1 MSIEGTQPLPPLSAG
16 AQLHRNVFQLF
27 SSPSYSGRPFGS
39 QERMDVDI
47 YYNTDHPVPFKVGDT
62 ITFLDQNDSS
72 FVRVASVLEIGR
84 ISDVPA
90 RDSAGNTIN
99 ELRRVP
105 VTFTPVSP
113 SYVQDS
119 SGSQA
124 GGFLESFSISERK
137 IIAAPGNVTYNQVF
151 DSAGSYAAPAP
162 STSPPST
169 VGSTTTTAGTTSTE
183 CEGITFGTLNTS
195 GDRTAS
201 NYETVIP
208 STWTGTSL
216 AVGDLIAIKG
226 PVSRW
231 FEARVTRN
239 DSGRFG
245 FTQTTGIPDLAQWV
259 VQTAR
264 YNITV
269 GEHCNFTTQSVPV
282 APPPSGGTPPLPPSG
297 GPTPQPGGGSQ
308 PPPPPPPTNT
318 DGGVPGRVDDTD
330 ISYNSALFT
339 PFKHPDWA
347 PYPEFY
353 WDGTNYQVYSGSPG
367 AYDPSTFVLV
377 DAERYIAEYLAE
389 YGDDIDPAQWP
400 QIAREAAG
408 RGELLRKVF
417 RIDRDPNSAT
427 FGGYAPG
434 RPVAGG
440 TGARLFLTSEEVPDC
455 SERSTAKESLGL
467 PDIVTEVNA
476 PAALVRALNDGLRGA
491 GFDPDQIRFELDT
504 DSGPLARI
512 TMTTEFP
519 GLGIDTPT
527 PGLAQQLGFPTGI
540 YDLGALCVEAQV
552 FEAAGASSAELLD
565 RIRELYDDPDNE
577 FGLLDRERINQLL
590 AQAGDPEFQAVTDPT
605 YIINLLCVDYL
616 GRRFPISDP
625 GAVVPTGPF
634 PLNDNNS
641 MLQDGI
647 PSRIRELYRYEISN
661 LFGET
666 VRLSGTQS
674 KQQTAVNILESKRFN
689 DNNQLAN
696 NSVVL
701 GLLADTPE
709 SLPPD
714 YTQGTVASVN
724 TLGVVDFAAEA
735 NAWVDNYQG
744 QGWAYLEN
752 GEVKLRQEPLVDTQ
766 FITEASMYNAES
778 GLTTLKYDF
787 WDPFK
792 GVIPGFIRNE
802 IHYISESDPVAY
814 SDSRTAFG
822 RLNVGKV
829 WWDTSTVRYQWY
841 EQGTNRERRQNWA
854 RVFPGSSITVCE
866 WIESRA
872 KPENWTGNG
881 IPRWPDLYITER
893 RQDPDTGEYQLYFYY
908 WVQNRSV
915 IDDRVARQWN
925 RHWDTQ
931 TIARYIAN
939 PVSAG
944 LNLMSVVSNNGLLL
958 TNTAQNID
966 DADQHLQIQFSRN
979 QNPDGLDHTAWK
991 LVRESD
997 ASSIVPDNLS
1007 DKLIDSLCGENAIG
1021 QSVPDPTLSVVER
1034 LGTQF
1039 RPRQTM
1045 FRDLK
1050 SARRVMVSVLND
1062 MLANIRVQSQFPAW
1076 TTDFPASPQYIQ
1088 IVDWFAVRRTD
1099 NITNTPIRYDATV
1112 KPVFNVD
1119 SVSDLQRLRDLP
1131 DGTIVQVRG
1140 DQLRSA
1146 QLWQYQAPINDFVL
1160 ISSRS
1165 ETARLRNSVFQ
1176 DDSNA
1181 ILSAELRTFLTVLRD
1196 QVFENTELWNT
1207 LFFEMLKHAYLE
1219 QQQLDWAFR
1228 TTFLNVQKSETDL
1241 VEFTGFKPDNFQKV
1255 LDYMNEVKPYSAK
1268 IREFRDTKRAPI
1280 ELVGENSLSDFD
1292 KPAYPDPQTGTVRVL
1307 DPRNGVDWEIMRL
1320 DGRYAKYRSAL
1331 ESGDITPV
1339 RRTTTR
1345 LVFDRTNWKPTQFV
1359 SASLNQTAPVMSINL
1374 SMARNLSN
1382 LILQGEQIDNLR
1394 AIDRVFLY
1402 DGEAQ
1407 TAFNNELSLYTGTSN
1422 AASNTTISANTNL
1435 LFEILEAGQF
1445 RNTLLL
1451 LKEKSGGG
1459 WRGETLNGNGFNSA
1473 IDQDDYDHRNL
1484 TEFGFGVDDW
1494 DQNIDGDVIEQNVI
1508 YDDNTGYFTVQ
1519 NTNIPGAIGVGD
1531 LPWDTTTEIVSYEGV
1546 LNTQTQGNVTL
1557 VRNGEI
1563 HSGFDGITFQ
1573 RVLYGEERP
1582 EELVQVSP
1590 LENFVLTV
1598 RTEPWALGTTQV
1610 SVEVQTQGN
1619 TAVGNTQIVLSD
1631 ASNIELDYWI
1641 RSASN
1646 SQHILGQ
1653 VVEVNNNTVTI
1664 DRVLST
1670 ELVSNTQIV
1679 ASLHEQVSA
1688 SATEVTYR
1696 IHNNL
1701 FGGSDYLRITPDT
1714 STVLAQP
1721 LQTFDTEIVLAD
1733 GSFLPEATTGQPG
1746 KIWVGTELIFFGF
1759 RSGSTLSLLTRGA
1772 LGSSI
1777 QDHDA
1782 GTPAYSSETS
1792 ELFNNLTPQANI
1804 WLDQG
1809 KVFDRP
1815 IRWDQ
1820 AVPLA
1825 GTDGLYEPEIVWD
1838 YLAQS
1843 NITVLAQ
1850 TGIASNV
1857 SNTSVEITL
1866 SSALSVQVG
1875 EGVKIINTD
1884 TLSNVLLTADTVA
1897 GTSNVELSD
1906 VSNISV
1912 GQGIF
1917 ADYDAN
1923 TQMFVGKVTD
1933 VTGNVVTFNTVWGS
1947 ESSTLLPSLD
1957 TGDALTFVNYD
1968 VLLVDS
1974 VSNTTIVLTDIID
1987 TLDSSV
1993 QNGSNLLVQAFDYG
2007 DQSADGTWDSALEL
2021 TAGTALS
2028 LTDRANANF
2037 TASASIMR
2045 FLHRL

>member
-1 MSIEGTQPLPPLSAG
+1 MSLDGTQPRPPLSAG

-27 SSPSYSGRPFGS
+27 SAPSYDGRPFGS
-39 QERMDVDI
+39 QERMSVDV
-47 YYNTDHPVPFKVGDT
+47 YYHLDHPVPFVEGDT
-62 ITFLDQNDSS
+62 ITFLDQQDRS
-72 FVRVASVLEIGR
+72 FIRVGRVVEVRDIIG
-84 ISDVPA
+84 DPV
-90 RDSAGNTIN
+90 RDSAGNPIP

-105 VTFTPVSP
+105 VTLTPVSP

-119 SGSQA
+119 DDNLS
-124 GGFLESFSISERK
+124 GGFLDDFSISERK
-137 IIAAPGNVTYNQVF
+137 IRAAQGNVRYSQVF
-151 DSAGSYAAPAP
+151 DGAGTSATTAP
-162 STSPPST
+162 SQTPRST
-169 VGSTTTTAGTTSTE
+169 VGATATSSTTTSTE
-183 CEGITFGTLNTS
+183 CEGIEYGRLNTS
-195 GDRTAS
+195 GTKTVN
-201 NYETVIP
+201 NYETDIP
-208 STWTGTSL
+208 GTWTGSSL

-226 PVSRW
+226 PTTVW
-231 FEARVTRN
+231 FEAQVTRN

-245 FTQTTGIPDLAQWV
+245 FSQVGGIPNLAEWIIKSAKWWIV
-259 VQTAR
+259 
-264 YNITV
+264 I
-269 GEHCNFTTQSVPV
+269 GEHCNFTSQSAPTPP
-282 APPPSGGTPPLPPSG
+282 PPPSGGTPPPPPPVSA
-297 GPTPQPGGGSQ
+297 
-308 PPPPPPPTNT
+308 PPPPPNT
-318 DGGVPGRVDDTD
+318 DGGVPGRVDDSETGVVPGD
-330 ISYNSALFT
+330 QGPVESAFFT

-353 WDGTNYQVYSGSPG
+353 WDGQNYQVYAGSPG
-367 AYDPSTFVLV
+367 DYDPSTFVLV
-377 DAERYIAEYLAE
+377 DAERYMDEFGNE
-389 YGDDIDPAQWP
+389 IDPEQWP
-400 QIAREAAG
+400 EIAKVAAG

-417 RIDRDPNSAT
+417 RIDRDPNSPT

-434 RPVAGG
+434 KPVAGG

-467 PDIVTEVNA
+467 PDMVDQVDA
-476 PAALVRALNDGLRGA
+476 PAALVRALNDGLTGA
-491 GFDPDQIRFELDT
+491 GFDPDQIRFEVET
-504 DSGPLARI
+504 GPG
-512 TMTTEFP
+512 E
-519 GLGIDTPT
+519 IDTVRLITDFPAVDIDSPT
-527 PGLAQQLGFPTGI
+527 PGASLGLPSGV

-552 FEAAGASSAELLD
+552 FENQNTNTQETLD
-565 RIRELYDDPDNE
+565 RIQELYNDPSSPL
-577 FGLLDRERINQLL
+577 GLLDRARINQIL
-590 AQAGDPEFQAVTDPT
+590 AQSGDPDFESITDPT
-605 YIINLLCVDYL
+605 YILNLLCVDYL
-616 GRRFPISDP
+616 GRRFPDGT
-625 GAVVPTGPF
+625 GAVPTGPF

-641 MLQDGI
+641 VFHEGV
-647 PSRIRELYRYEISN
+647 PNRVRELYRYEITN

-666 VRLSGTQS
+666 VRLGGTTDR
-674 KQQTAVNILESKRFN
+674 QQTDINILESKRFN
-689 DNNQLAN
+689 DSNQIESQPQDLALLSDSN
-696 NSVVL
+696 TADSGNIL
-701 GLLADTPE
+701 GTTGL
-709 SLPPD
+709 S
-714 YTQGTVASVN
+714 S
-724 TLGVVDFAAEA
+724 EA

-744 QGWAYLEN
+744 EGWAYLEN
-752 GEVKLRQEPLVDTQ
+752 GEVKLRQEPLTDIR
-766 FITEASMYNAES
+766 FISEAKLYEAQT

-802 IHYISESDPVAY
+802 IHYISDTDPVAY
-814 SDSRTAFG
+814 SDSRTTFG
-822 RLNVGKV
+822 HLAVGKV

-841 EQGTNRERRQNWA
+841 EQGTNRERRRNWA
-854 RVFPGSSITVCE
+854 KAFPGSSITVCE
-866 WIESRA
+866 WVESRA

-881 IPRWPDLYITER
+881 IPRWPDRYITER
-893 RQDPDTGEYQLYFYY
+893 RQNPDTGEYQLYYYY

-915 IDDRVARQWN
+915 IDDRVARDWN
-925 RHWDTQ
+925 RRWDTQ

-939 PVSAG
+939 PVGAG
-944 LNLMSVVSNNGLLL
+944 LNLISFVSDNGLLL
-958 TNTAQNID
+958 TNTTQDID
-966 DADQHLQIQFSRN
+966 DADQHLQVKFSRN

-991 LVRESD
+991 LVREGD
-997 ASSIVPDNLS
+997 ASSIVPENLS

-1021 QSVPDPTLSVVER
+1021 QPVPDPTLSVVER

-1039 RPRQTM
+1039 RPRQSM
-1045 FRDLK
+1045 FRDIK

-1062 MLANIRVQSQFPAW
+1062 VLAGIRVRSQFPAW
-1076 TTDFPASPQYIQ
+1076 TADFPASPQYIQ

-1099 NITNTPIRYDATV
+1099 SVTNTPIRYDATV
-1112 KPVFNVD
+1112 KPVFSVD
-1119 SVSDLQRLRDLP
+1119 SVSDLQKLRDLP
-1131 DGTIVQVRG
+1131 DGTVVQVRG
-1140 DQLRSA
+1140 DQIRST
-1146 QLWQYQAPINDFVL
+1146 QLWKFSAPISDFEL
-1160 ISSRS
+1160 ISAKQ
-1165 ETARLRNSVFQ
+1165 ETARLRDSVFQ
-1176 DDSNA
+1176 DDTNPA
-1181 ILSAELRTFLTVLRD
+1181 LSAELRTFLLVLRD
-1196 QVFENTELWNT
+1196 QVFENTEFWNT
-1207 LFFEMLKHAYLE
+1207 FFFEMVKHAYLE
-1219 QQQLDWAFR
+1219 QQQLDWAFK

-1292 KPAYPDPQTGTVRVL
+1292 KPAYPDPETGTVRSL
-1307 DPRNGVDWEIMRL
+1307 DPRNGADWEIMRL
-1320 DGRYAKYRSAL
+1320 DGRYTKFRSAL
-1331 ESGDITPV
+1331 ESGDIRPV

-1345 LVFDRTNWKPTQFV
+1345 LVFDRTNWEPTQFV
-1359 SASLNQTAPVMSINL
+1359 SASLNQTAPVIPINL
-1374 SMARNLSN
+1374 SMARNFSN
-1382 LILQGEQIDNLR
+1382 LILHGEQIDNLR

-1402 DGEAQ
+1402 DSETQA
-1407 TAFNNELSLYTGTSN
+1407 AFNNEISLYTGTSN
-1422 AASNTTISANTNL
+1422 AASNTSISANTDL

-1459 WRGETLNGNGFNSA
+1459 WRGETLNGNGFQSV
-1473 IDQDDYDHRNL
+1473 IDQDDYDHRDL
-1484 TEFGFGVDDW
+1484 TEFGFGVDGW
-1494 DQNIDGDVIEQNVI
+1494 DQNVDGDVIEQNVV
-1508 YDDNTGYFTVQ
+1508 YDDDTGYFTVQ

-1546 LNTQTQGNVTL
+1546 FNTQTQGNVTL

-1563 HSGFDGITFQ
+1563 YSGFDGITFQ

-1582 EELVQVSP
+1582 EELVQLSP

-1598 RTEPWALGTTQV
+1598 RTEPWALGTAQV
-1610 SVEVQTQGN
+1610 SVET
-1619 TAVGNTQIVLSD
+1619 TTVGNAQPGTTEINLADVGNVD
-1631 ASNIELDYWI
+1631 LDYWI

-1653 VVEVNNNTVTI
+1653 VVEVGNSSVTI
-1664 DRVLST
+1664 DRPLDT

-1696 IHNNL
+1696 VHNNL

-1714 STVLAQP
+1714 STELAQP
-1721 LQTFDTEIVLAD
+1721 LQTFDAEVVLAD

-1759 RSGSTLSLLTRGA
+1759 RSGNTLSLLTRGA
-1772 LGSSI
+1772 LGTSI

-1782 GTPAYSSETS
+1782 GTPVYSSETS
-1792 ELFNNLTPQANI
+1792 ELFNDLEPQANI

-1809 KVFDRP
+1809 KAYDRS

-1820 AVPLA
+1820 AVQLA
-1825 GTDGLYEPEIVWD
+1825 GADGILGTADDLYEPEIVWD

-1843 NITVLAQ
+1843 NITVLSE
-1850 TGIASNV
+1850 TGTASNV
-1857 SNTSVEITL
+1857 SNTSVEVTL
-1866 SSALSVQVG
+1866 ASPLSVETG

-1884 TLSNVLLTADTVA
+1884 TVSNVLLTADTVA

-1906 VSNISV
+1906 VSNISM

-1917 ADYDAN
+1917 ADYGSN
-1923 TQMFVGKVTD
+1923 TQIFVGKVTD
-1933 VTGNVVTFNTVWGS
+1933 ITGNVVSLNSTWGS
-1947 ESSTLLPSLD
+1947 EDSTLLPSLD
-1957 TGDALTFVNYD
+1957 TGDTLTFVNYD

-1974 VSNTTIVLTDIID
+1974 VANTSIVLTDIID

-1993 QNGSNLLVQAFDYG
+1993 QNGSNLLVQAYDYG